1 MKIYG
6 RDTGTQLRLTEKAQ
20 AAYDATDPITI
31 TQYFF
36 VGRMNNAGEYIE
48 TPGIRFDIT
57 GVLDHRRL
65 REVEVNRILED
76 WYDQMKEVAEQME
89 GGAGE

>member
-20 AAYDATDPITI
+20 AAYDATDPIEI
-31 TQYFF
+31 KQYFWH
-36 VGRMNNAGEYIE
+36 GRMDNSGGYIE

-57 GVLDHRRL
+57 GTLEYQRL
-65 REVEVNRILED
+65 REVEVNQVLED
-76 WYDQMKEVAEQME
+76 WYDQMNELAAMME
-89 GGAGE
+89 GGAQG